1 MMQGRG
7 KIEMLSSVDVRE
19 TAKAR
24 QCGSRPRFGR
34 GGSCDGAG
42 RMNADGGWT
51 DRGGMTFA
59 EQGWR
64 QGTIVALKLIGVSM
78 GC

>member
-1 MMQGRG
+1 MQMAGG
-7 KIEMLSSVDVRE
+7 LIE
-19 TAKAR
+19 
-24 QCGSRPRFGR
+24 
-34 GGSCDGAG
+34 
-42 RMNADGGWT
+42 
-51 DRGGMTFA
+51 GGMTFA